1 MPNNTSLHIGES
13 CHAINGWRVTFM
25 HINRDERAKTPV
37 RALSREKLFYGKW
50 VMVNK
55 MLVL

>member
-37 RALSREKLFYGKW
+37 RALVREKLFYGKW

-55 MLVL
+55 